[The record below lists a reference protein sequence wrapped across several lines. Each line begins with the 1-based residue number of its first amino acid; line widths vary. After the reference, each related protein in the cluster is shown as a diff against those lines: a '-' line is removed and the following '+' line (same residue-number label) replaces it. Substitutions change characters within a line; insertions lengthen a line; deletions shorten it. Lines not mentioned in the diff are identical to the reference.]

1 MKIVIHC
8 STDVSE
14 EDMVEYIKATI
25 PQHERGVMLDSVY
38 TIDEYADYLGEITS
52 GLDETEL
59 TAKEVIDYMYKH
71 DEMPEG
77 VSLWE
82 ELEYSS
88 PAYLAKQIL

>member
-8 STDVSE
+8 DTKVAD
-14 EDMVEYIKATI
+14 EDMVEYIKHTLGLN
-25 PQHERGVMLDSVY
+25 EKLVLDGVYVVDEYVEYLGQI
-38 TIDEYADYLGEITS
+38 TGGIDETD
-52 GLDETEL
+52 L

-82 ELEYSS
+82 QLEYSS